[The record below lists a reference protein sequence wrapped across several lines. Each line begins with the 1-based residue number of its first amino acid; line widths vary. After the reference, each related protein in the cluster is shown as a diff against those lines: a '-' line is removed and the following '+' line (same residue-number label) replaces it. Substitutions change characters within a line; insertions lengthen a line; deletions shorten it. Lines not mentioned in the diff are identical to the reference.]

1 MYSFRRVKGLTALVF
16 LGTAGTAF
24 ANPASLVAGG
34 DGADDL
40 DAPYSDQSVNIITE
54 IDYSYE
60 LDSSSLVRE
69 RVGDPDA
76 DPNAPL
82 STIRD
87 LKFRQFRHTIT
98 PRFEV
103 SVFTNTFVT
112 FALPIVI
119 QQAREITLDD
129 GVDRAGSTAV
139 TDGLISQDGF
149 DSRDPGT
156 PTTGDM
162 LFRGP
167 NRHGLDQ
174 VHVGLGVAL
183 MNQAQDPTKPTWK
196 LGAEARLA
204 VGKVMR
210 FDPMAPEANKGV
222 SKGMQQLKLWTSF
235 GKRLAWAEPWVELH
249 WLVPLT
255 GKSSSLFE
263 DPGYGATNPL
273 ASQEAGVGFGVEL
286 FALDKVEDQTRI
298 SVDLGTRA
306 DVHFE
311 GREYTEL
318 WELFAYAGDS
328 RTPTNPLILDAD
340 PTRSDVQAL
349 SHPGIT
355 NVENYLATTARF
367 AVRAQIGPHVRF
379 AVLADLVW
387 KTDHAITFADAGV
400 DLPTCPS
407 SGACEDSSNDL
418 VNPGTQEVN
427 PLHVPAIDLVGHR
440 YRSENNLDVVLG
452 VQGQVTF

>member
-1 MYSFRRVKGLTALVF
+1 MLKQLTVLVVLGALE
-16 LGTAGTAF
+16 LAAR

-34 DGADDL
+34 KAPE
-40 DAPYSDQSVNIITE
+40 DASAPSTNDSVDVITE
-54 IDYSYE
+54 IDYAYE

-69 RVGDPDA
+69 RVGNPSA

-82 STIRD
+82 PTVRD

-98 PRFEV
+98 PRFQIG
-103 SVFTNTFVT
+103 VFNNTFVT

-119 QQAREITLDD
+119 QQAREITLDE

-139 TDGLISQDGF
+139 TDGLISANGF

-156 PTTGDM
+156 ATTGDLM
-162 LFRGP
+162 FRGP
-167 NRHGLDQ
+167 VRHGLDQ
-174 VHVGLGVAL
+174 VHVGLGIAP

-196 LGAEARLA
+196 IGVEARLA

-222 SKGMQQLKLWTSF
+222 SEGMQQLKLWTTF
-235 GKRLAWAEPWVELH
+235 AKKLGWAEPWAEMH

-255 GKSSSLFE
+255 GKSSSLFD
-263 DPGYGATNPL
+263 DPGYGATNWQKSP
-273 ASQEAGVGFGVEL
+273 EAGIGMGVEL
-286 FALDKVEDQTRI
+286 YAVDKPADQTRI
-298 SVDLGTRA
+298 SLDLGGRA

-318 WELFAYAGDS
+318 WELFAYAGDPRLAS
-328 RTPTNPLILDAD
+328 HPLALNPDPTDRTPDA
-340 PTRSDVQAL
+340 TLV

-355 NVENYLATTARF
+355 NIENYLETTASF
-367 AVRAQIGPHVRF
+367 ALRAQIGPHVRF
-379 AVLADLVW
+379 AVTGDLVW
-387 KTDHAITFADAGV
+387 KTDHAITFTDAGI
-400 DLPTCPS
+400 DRPT
-407 SGACEDSSNDL
+407 DDNDL
-418 VNPGTQEVN
+418 VNPGTDEVN

-440 YRSENNLDVVLG
+440 YRSENGFDVVLG